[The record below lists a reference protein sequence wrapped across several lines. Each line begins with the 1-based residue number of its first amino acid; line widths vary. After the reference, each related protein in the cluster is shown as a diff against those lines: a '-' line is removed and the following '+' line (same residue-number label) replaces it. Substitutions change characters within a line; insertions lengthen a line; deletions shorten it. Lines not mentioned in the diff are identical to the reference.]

1 MIPENIKTKM
11 QLSTFLEE
19 QNTLISEKKIFQITE
34 NECLELLERYYED
47 EYITIKC
54 LWILDKIS
62 TKNLRPLLL
71 KKLSYHSRAVICWAM
86 ILLRNRAEI
95 EDVPLLLQALSKL
108 DKYYKPSAIKT
119 LVLLND
125 ERLVEPIL
133 EYVRKIVA
141 DKERVTRGHVVFSKD
156 EPLEKSSEVI
166 ASINFL
172 HKYPEDNK
180 EIGKLFD
187 NLRKRWWKHLW
198 FEEQEWLQKRFPEQF
213 GDLTLCN

>member
-95 EDVPLLLQALSKL
+95 EDVGS
-108 DKYYKPSAIKT
+108 
-119 LVLLND
+119 
-125 ERLVEPIL
+125 
-133 EYVRKIVA
+133 
-141 DKERVTRGHVVFSKD
+141 
-156 EPLEKSSEVI
+156 VI
-166 ASINFL
+166 RI
-172 HKYPEDNK
+172 
-180 EIGKLFD
+180 
-187 NLRKRWWKHLW
+187 RW
-198 FEEQEWLQKRFPEQF
+198 
-213 GDLTLCN
+213 